1 MHLRHRAR
9 PRDGDGDDG
18 FTLIE
23 LLAAVS
29 IMGVSV
35 VAILGALGVM
45 ITASR
50 QHRQMANANIVL
62 ASAAEVVK
70 AAPYVPCTSATVAAT
85 YAALALPTA
94 AVPNVTRPSDW
105 GSAGRVDVVA
115 VDHWTGTDFAAGV
128 CATDL
133 GLERVTLRVTSP
145 DGATADSLTFVK
157 SGLASLS
164 GGVSP
169 CDLKNPSVTASPQQ
183 STQDVRPNTLEDFK
197 LHLDPGS
204 CGVDLPALYLYIPGL
219 ALTAATEVPNP
230 ASGDPT
236 WEIDDLR
243 MPPATTAGWGTPGAL
258 LTAILYD
265 ENGLEAG
272 RFYLRVL

>member
-1 MHLRHRAR
+1 MHRRG
-9 PRDGDGDDG
+9 GDRRRGGDEG

-29 IMGVSV
+29 IMGIGV

-45 ITASR
+45 VTSSR
-50 QHRQMANANIVL
+50 EHRQMANANVVL
-62 ASAAEVVK
+62 ESAAEVVK
-70 AAPYVPCTSATVAAT
+70 AAPYVPCTSAAVATT

-105 GSAGRVDVVA
+105 GSSGTVDVLA
-115 VDHWTGTDFAAGV
+115 VDHWNGTDFAAGL
-128 CATDL
+128 CTIDL
-133 GLERVTLRVTSP
+133 GLERITLRVTSP
-145 DGATADSLTFVK
+145 DGATTDSLTFVK
-157 SGLASLS
+157 SGLGALS

-169 CDLKNPSVTASPQQ
+169 CTLKSPSVTAPSANQRV
-183 STQDVRPNTLEDFK
+183 QDVTPNALEDFK
-197 LHLDPGS
+197 LHFDPGS
-204 CGVDLPALYLYIPGL
+204 CGVALPAFYLYIPGL
-219 ALTAATEVPNP
+219 PLTEVDEVPNP
-230 ASGDPT
+230 ASSDPT
-236 WEIDDLR
+236 WEVDDLR